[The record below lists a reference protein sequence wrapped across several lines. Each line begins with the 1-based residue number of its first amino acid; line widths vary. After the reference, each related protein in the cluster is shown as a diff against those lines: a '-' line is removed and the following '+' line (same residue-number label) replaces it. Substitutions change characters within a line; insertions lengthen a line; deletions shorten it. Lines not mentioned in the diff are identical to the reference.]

1 MKKNRLTKKAWAGMI
16 VGAAMLTALP
26 VCAVENEEKD
36 MPVEYSQDTT
46 YTLSIPQSITLSAT
60 DSKQAAS
67 IGVSAV
73 NTTPT
78 EKVQVTIKSGI
89 TNHQVELSRENDD
102 STKVVSTVT
111 DYQGSEV
118 SNETVVAE
126 FQDMSMTPAAG
137 ADTNVLNFSKV
148 VDGEDSQNTVKAG
161 SYSGTIVFEA
171 KVVDR

>member
-26 VCAVENEEKD
+26 VCAVENEEKE

-60 DSKQAAS
+60 DSEKATS

-89 TNHQVELSRENDD
+89 TDNQVELSRENDD

-126 FQDMSMTPAAG
+126 FQDMSTTPVAG
-137 ADTNVLNFSKV
+137 ADTNILNFSAVK
-148 VDGEDSQNTVKAG
+148 DSENGTVKAG
-161 SYSGTIVFEA
+161 KYSGTIVFEA
-171 KVVDR
+171 SVVNRE

>member
-60 DSKQAAS
+60 DAKQATS

-89 TNHQVELSRENDD
+89 TNHQVELEREKDTA
-102 STKVVSTVT
+102 TKVVSTVT

-126 FQDMSMTPAAG
+126 FQDMSTTPVAG
-137 ADTNVLNFSKV
+137 ADTNVLNFSAVK
-148 VDGEDSQNTVKAG
+148 DSENGTVKAG

-171 KVVDR
+171 SVVDRE

>member
-16 VGAAMLTALP
+16 VGAAMLTAMP
-26 VCAVENEEKD
+26 VCAVENESEKE

-60 DSKQAAS
+60 DSEKATS

-126 FQDMSMTPAAG
+126 FQDMSTTPVAG
-137 ADTNVLNFSKV
+137 ADTNVLNFSAVK
-148 VDGEDSQNTVKAG
+148 DSENGTVKAG

-171 KVVDR
+171 KVVDRE